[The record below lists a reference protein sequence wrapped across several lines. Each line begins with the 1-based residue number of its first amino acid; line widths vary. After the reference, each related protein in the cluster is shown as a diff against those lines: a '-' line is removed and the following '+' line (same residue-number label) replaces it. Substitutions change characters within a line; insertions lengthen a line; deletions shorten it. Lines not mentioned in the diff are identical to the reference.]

1 MFHNGLRT
9 GNVQIFE
16 ERILKN
22 TGLKVLLPIEL
33 EIKKIQKFVRRVL
46 LHNKWYTVPVT
57 SGRKKF
63 ESKEVQ

>member
-46 LHNKWYTVPVT
+46 LHNKSYTVL
-57 SGRKKF
+57 F
-63 ESKEVQ
+63 